1 MSNSLFY
8 TENWGPAG
16 GRFYFLLLCVFERE
30 WGMHGIQT
38 KGDKVKKKNSIDLEE
53 FSLHSN

>member
-38 KGDKVKKKNSIDLEE
+38 KGDKVKKKKFHRFGRI
-53 FSLHSN
+53 FSPF